1 MTTNNETKGCT
12 PYCSYFP
19 MCETVVAW
27 EYDENGLKRRVDKKE
42 FLCGYDG
49 HVIKDWNSPCPR
61 ETQEN

>member
-1 MTTNNETKGCT
+1 MATNKVKGCT
-12 PYCSYFP
+12 PYCTYFP
-19 MCETVVAW
+19 LCESVVAW
-27 EYDENGLKRRVDKKE
+27 QYDENGLKRRTDKKI